1 MQTVYTILMAL
12 VFVLAPAAIMR
23 LCKRVQWLGKI
34 GPVMILYI
42 LGVILGNIFHPA
54 GIAKVQDLLSSAAIP
69 VAIPMLLYGCTFRKG
84 ETRSQVLAL
93 VSAVISVVT
102 VVIVGY
108 FIFGR
113 SIEGGDKIGAML
125 SGVYTGG
132 TMNLA
137 ALQSMLGA
145 DEATFILL
153 NSCDMIVSFLYLTFL
168 MAIGIKLIRRW
179 LPNETLVADSAAG
192 VPDGGADLLAAAGEV
207 RADDADLLAAAAGVS
222 GDEQM
227 ARADGAAAVVRA
239 DEHIAEA
246 DGAAAAHPSARNIA
260 WLVGATLL
268 IVAIAGGLGA
278 LAPEGS
284 FMTVFILALTTLGI
298 AASFV
303 PKLHNS
309 KESEPI
315 GMYAIYIFSI
325 TVASM
330 ADLRT
335 LDILGS
341 LNILGYLAL
350 VVFGSL
356 ALNLLLAKLLKIDA
370 DTTTVASVS
379 FICSPPLV
387 PMITAAMKNRRV
399 LAAGLAIGIV
409 GYAAGNYLGF
419 LMYQLLKLM

>member
-12 VFVLAPAAIMR
+12 VFVLAPAAIIR

-192 VPDGGADLLAAAGEV
+192 VPDGGADLLAET
-207 RADDADLLAAAAGVS
+207 AGVS

-341 LNILGYLAL
+341 LNILGYLAM